1 LEAAMSDSGDN
12 QDGTSPRTT
21 TKSSTDRPFDPK
33 PVIERLRRGE
43 LDPQQRVDLL
53 VLWMR
58 KEHAQA
64 QIVTDLAQ
72 FNETMAVV
80 KATII
85 LPSGAEASGYGSA
98 LAADSD
104 EMVERAE
111 TKAIGRAMNALGY
124 SVESFDGASE
134 PVRQRT
140 QEPRRAATPATPEPV
155 KTIDDEPEP
164 EPARPASP
172 APAPPSPPQ
181 AEEAAEDVE
190 ADPADYS
197 WTAFWRWAR
206 PLGFEN
212 RGAVEAFLGQTINNL
227 TPGDVR
233 RLIRERN
240 PE

>member
-1 LEAAMSDSGDN
+1 LEAAMSNSGDN

-21 TKSSTDRPFDPK
+21 TKPSADRPFDPK
-33 PVIERLRRGE
+33 PVIERLRHGE

-58 KEHAQA
+58 KEHPQA

-72 FNETMAVV
+72 FNEMMAVV
-80 KATII
+80 KATIT
-85 LPSGAEASGYGSA
+85 LTSGAEASGYGSA

-111 TKAIGRAMNALGY
+111 TKAIGRALNALGF
-124 SVESFDGASE
+124 SVESFDGAAE
-134 PVRQRT
+134 PDRRRTSQRG
-140 QEPRRAATPATPEPV
+140 EPPASPKSVE
-155 KTIDDEPEP
+155 KIDDEPEP
-164 EPARPASP
+164 EPARPAPP
-172 APAPPSPPQ
+172 APAPR
-181 AEEAAEDVE
+181 AEEAAEEVE

-227 TPGDVR
+227 NPGDVR
-233 RLIRERN
+233 RLIRERD